1 MKVVRHVL
9 YLNRNQINSHIGY
22 LLSLYPRIAVLY
34 QNGRMGDVD
43 YIIGYA
49 MTSLPML
56 IAEDQHALDYLFND
70 LIEGVSLDEGG
81 DLGIDDIQALYT
93 FLTQLAKDIIAIILP
108 YTPEL
113 IGSLIHSSLDEVD
126 LGSPHLIVCKYV

>member
-22 LLSLYPRIAVLY
+22 LLSLYPRLAMLY
-34 QNGRMGDVD
+34 QNGRMGDMD

-49 MTSLPML
+49 MASLPMHV
-56 IAEDQHALDYLFND
+56 AEDQHALDYLFND
-70 LIEGVSLDEGG
+70 LYEGVSLDEGG
-81 DLGIDDIQALYT
+81 DLWIDDVQALYD
-93 FLTQLAKDIIAIILP
+93 FLTQLAKDVIAIILP

-113 IGSLIHSSLDEVD
+113 IGSITHSSLDEINFD
-126 LGSPHLIVCKYV
+126 SPHLIVCKYV